1 MVQFGQISADSIE
14 LDEILPLVCK
24 VTVHRIRVTLDLI
37 DFFSQETI
45 PSHGSTV
52 FERNMLKEDGTPDA
66 AEDNGGLMQDSLTEF
81 CDTFYLQYTEGNT
94 YKVPELRHDMTDV
107 QWKSVAFVIRMGFY
121 QEKVFPIKLFPIFH
135 AASNFRCLH

>member
-14 LDEILPLVCK
+14 LDEILPRVCK

-66 AEDNGGLMQDSLTEF
+66 AEDNGGLMQDSLTEI
-81 CDTFYLQYTEGNT
+81 CDTF
-94 YKVPELRHDMTDV
+94 
-107 QWKSVAFVIRMGFY
+107 
-121 QEKVFPIKLFPIFH
+121 
-135 AASNFRCLH
+135 